1 MMDDCQACLKD
12 LIVHAVVQ
20 ISQYPLK
27 VGKIIQ
33 REQAVLV
40 LFQLVSDPKNQNK
53 GFIER
58 AVSVDFI
65 TVFKYV
71 LNDP

>member
-1 MMDDCQACLKD
+1 
-12 LIVHAVVQ
+12 
-20 ISQYPLK
+20 
-27 VGKIIQ
+27 
-33 REQAVLV
+33 VLV

-65 TVFKYV
+65 TVFKDV
-71 LNDP
+71 LNDPRANLKQCIKIHSLIDRIAQHLQHLVLDLNSFHF